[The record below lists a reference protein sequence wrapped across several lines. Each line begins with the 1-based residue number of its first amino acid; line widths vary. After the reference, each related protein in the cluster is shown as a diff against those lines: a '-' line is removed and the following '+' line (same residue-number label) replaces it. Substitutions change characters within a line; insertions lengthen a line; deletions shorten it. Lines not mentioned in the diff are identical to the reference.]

1 MKNQNLQKRVEL
13 ALTGSFADGKAV
25 LETGTN
31 GDVHG
36 LFVSGSFERQTDR
49 ERQQALWAALHRAIA
64 PEELTH
70 VRFVLASTP
79 AEYQAV
85 SDYPLNDD

>member
-1 MKNQNLQKRVEL
+1 V
-13 ALTGSFADGKAV
+13 
-25 LETGTN
+25 
-31 GDVHG
+31 G
-36 LFVSGSFERQTDR
+36 LGADR
-49 ERQQALWAALHRAIA
+49 ERQQELWAALHRAIE